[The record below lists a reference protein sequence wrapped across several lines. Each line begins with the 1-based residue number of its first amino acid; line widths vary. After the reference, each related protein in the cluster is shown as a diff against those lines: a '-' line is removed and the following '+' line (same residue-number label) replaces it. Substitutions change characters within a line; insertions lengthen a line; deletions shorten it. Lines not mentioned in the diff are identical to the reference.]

1 MAYEIRPAQ
10 PHELPALPE
19 LERQAAARFARYG
32 LAEVMGT
39 LTTPLATHQAAQ
51 AEGRV
56 WVAAEVGGP
65 PVGFALASLVPP
77 DDTDGPPEAHL
88 DELDVLEAHG
98 RRGLGRGLV
107 DAVVAW
113 ARTHHA
119 RALTLSTLRD
129 IPWNAPYYTTLGFE
143 ERATASAP
151 RALAAQLASEAA
163 RGLPSEGRVLM
174 SRTLAPVPRLSAAR
188 RGDGAPVVLIH
199 SGGMSSRQWRRL
211 GELLEPTHAVVAPD
225 LIGYGA
231 QVEWPAGQPFDYRE
245 DVLAVAAMCRT
256 LAQPARVVGHSYGG
270 LVALTLARQYPTLAR
285 SVAVYDP
292 VAFGLLRDV
301 GDAAALADLD
311 QPDTR
316 GVLED
321 PALSGTELWM
331 QTFVEYWSG
340 AGSWAALSPE
350 TRASFLRVGHKVFAE
365 VRSLADDRTPLSA
378 YAGLH
383 LPALF
388 MYGERSP
395 AAAHRIAALLE
406 ATAPDGVA
414 VCIQGAGHMGPIT
427 HAGDVLAALAPHL
440 AR

>member
-1 MAYEIRPAQ
+1 MTYEIRPAQ
-10 PHELPALPE
+10 PYELSALPE
-19 LERQAAARFARYG
+19 LERQAAARFAPYG

-143 ERATASAP
+143 ARAPASAP
-151 RALAAQLASEAA
+151 RALAAQLASEAT

-174 SRTLAPVPRLSAAR
+174 SRTLAPVPTLSAAR
-188 RGDGAPVVLIH
+188 RGAGAPVVLVH

-211 GELLEPTHAVVAPD
+211 GELLEPTHTVVAPD

-231 QVEWPAGQPFDYRE
+231 AAEWPAGQPFDYRE

-301 GDAAALADLD
+301 GDASLAELD
-311 QPDTR
+311 QPATR
-316 GVLED
+316 GVLDD

-340 AGSWAALSPE
+340 PGSWAALTPE
-350 TRASFLRVGHKVFAE
+350 ARASFLRVGHKVFAE

-388 MYGERSP
+388 LYGERSP
-395 AAAHRIAALLE
+395 PAAHRIAALLA
-406 ATAPDGVA
+406 ATAPHGVA
-414 VCIQGAGHMGPIT
+414 RCIEGAGHMGPIT
-427 HAGDVLAALAPHL
+427 HAAAVHAALAPHL

>member
-1 MAYEIRPAQ
+1 VSYEIRPAQ
-10 PHELPALPE
+10 PHELAALPE
-19 LERQAAARFARYG
+19 LERQAASRFAPYG

-39 LTTPLATHQAAQ
+39 RTTPLAAHQAAQ

-65 PVGFALASLVPP
+65 VVGFALASRVPS
-77 DDTDGPPEAHL
+77 DDTTSPPEAHL

-129 IPWNAPYYTTLGFE
+129 IPWNAPYYRKLGFE
-143 ERATASAP
+143 ARAPASVP
-151 RALAAQLASEAA
+151 RALALQLAAEAA

-174 SRTLAPVPRLSAAR
+174 SRPLTPVPTLSATR
-188 RGDGAPVVLIH
+188 RGAGAPVVLVH

-211 GELLEPTHAVVAPD
+211 GELLEPAYAVIAPD
-225 LIGYGA
+225 LIGYGT
-231 QVEWPAGQPFDYRE
+231 QTEWPAGQPFDYRE
-245 DVLAVAAMCRT
+245 DVLAVAALCRT
-256 LAQPARVVGHSYGG
+256 LEQPAHVVGHSYGG

-301 GDAAALADLD
+301 GDASLAALD
-311 QPDTR
+311 QPATR
-316 GVLED
+316 GVLDD

-350 TRASFLRVGHKVFAE
+350 ARASFLHVGHKVFAE

-383 LPALF
+383 QSALF
-388 MYGERSP
+388 LYGERSP
-395 AAAHRIAALLE
+395 PPAHRIAALLG
-406 ATAPDGVA
+406 ATAPRGVA
-414 VCIQGAGHMGPIT
+414 RCIEGAGHMGPIT
-427 HAGDVLAALAPHL
+427 HAPAVLAALVPHL